1 MNTSYMLLIIRER
14 HTDIRTVNM
23 SQFILFNIVMPALPQ
38 LIVRK
43 LLTEIEF
50 YEVEMLQFPFQFFSL
65 P

>member
-1 MNTSYMLLIIRER
+1 
-14 HTDIRTVNM
+14 M
-23 SQFILFNIVMPALPQ
+23 SQFILFNIHSNALPQYQ

-50 YEVEMLQFPFQFFSL
+50 YEVETLQFPIQFFSL